1 MIIEKKYITV
11 YNILLLLNLL
21 IIIDNIYNL
30 YTRKLKK
37 KIFFVFI
44 IKNFI

>member
-37 KIFFVFI
+37 NLFCI
-44 IKNFI
+44 